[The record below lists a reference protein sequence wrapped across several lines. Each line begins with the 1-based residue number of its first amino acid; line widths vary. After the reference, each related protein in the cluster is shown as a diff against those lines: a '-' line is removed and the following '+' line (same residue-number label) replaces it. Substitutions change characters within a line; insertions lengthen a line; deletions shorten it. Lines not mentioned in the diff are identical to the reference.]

1 MLIFQQPVPI
11 KAIFARIRGIQS
23 FWPRHISSMMYK
35 GPKAAWR
42 AMATQKQPQK
52 MKFLYHGVK
61 FALNG
66 NNVFFLIF
74 AKSLRLNE

>member
-23 FWPRHISSMMYK
+23 FWPRHISNMMYK
-35 GPKAAWR
+35 GPKAVWR

-66 NNVFFLIF
+66 NTVFFFKFLQNSC
-74 AKSLRLNE
+74 A

>member
-23 FWPRHISSMMYK
+23 FWPRHISSIMYK
-35 GPKAAWR
+35 GPIAAWR

-52 MKFLYHGVK
+52 M
-61 FALNG
+61 
-66 NNVFFLIF
+66 
-74 AKSLRLNE
+74 